1 MKIYIVEDDDN
12 IREMVSYAVKTAGF
26 EAVGFSSGKE
36 LFKALAFDG
45 EYITKQKNSCDMPAG
60 APRPDLV
67 LLDIMLPDED
77 GITILKKLR
86 DDKNTA
92 KLPVIMLTAKGS
104 ELDKVTGFDSGAD
117 DYISKPF
124 SVMEML
130 SRIKAVLRRTKTEEK
145 DENITLEELVILPE
159 KRIVT
164 ANGKE
169 ISLTFKEFELLLFLA
184 RNKGL
189 VLSRDKI
196 LTEIWGYDYDGENRT
211 VDMHI
216 KTLRKKLGDSGNHII
231 TIRNVGY
238 KADGGHSV
246 N

>member
-1 MKIYIVEDDDN
+1 MRIFIVEDDDN

-26 EAVGFSSGKE
+26 EAVSFSGGKE
-36 LFKALAFDG
+36 FFKTLS
-45 EYITKQKNSCDMPAG
+45 ESL
-60 APRPDLV
+60 PDLI
-67 LLDIMLPDED
+67 LLDIMLPGDD

-86 DDKNTA
+86 TDKNTA
-92 KLPVIMLTAKGS
+92 KLPVIMLTAKGT

-117 DYISKPF
+117 DYITKPF

-145 DENITLEELVILPE
+145 AENIMLDELIISPE

-164 ANGKE
+164 SNDEE
-169 ISLTFKEFELLLFLA
+169 IPLTFKEFELLHYLA
-184 RNKGL
+184 KNRGI

-216 KTLRKKLGDSGNHII
+216 KTLRRKLGDSGSHII

-238 KADGGHSV
+238 KAD
-246 N
+246 

>member
-1 MKIYIVEDDDN
+1 MKIFIVEDDEN

-36 LFKALAFDG
+36 LFRALSDSIP
-45 EYITKQKNSCDMPAG
+45 ELI
-60 APRPDLV
+60 
-67 LLDIMLPDED
+67 LLDIMLPGDD
-77 GITILKKLR
+77 GVTILKKIR
-86 DDKNTA
+86 ADKNTA

-117 DYISKPF
+117 DYITKPF

-130 SRIKAVLRRTKTEEK
+130 SRIKAVLRRTKTEESP
-145 DENITLEELVILPE
+145 ENIVLDELIISPE

-164 ANGKE
+164 SDNAE
-169 ISLTFKEFELLLFLA
+169 IPLTFKEFELLLFLA
-184 RNKGL
+184 RNKGI

-216 KTLRKKLGDSGNHII
+216 KTLRKKLGESGNHII

-238 KADGGHSV
+238 KAD
-246 N
+246 